1 MDQLALAGNAH
12 KSLKEF
18 CINVTVRKGSTFST
32 RLHATHLLAIYAAI
46 ARTTAQHVKI
56 SQESVRLVRQD
67 IIFNKEH
74 AYPCVAHNMLFLH
87 SNA

>member
-1 MDQLALAGNAH
+1 MDQQALAGNAH
-12 KSLKEF
+12 KSLREF
-18 CINVTVRKGSTFST
+18 CLNVTARKGSTFST
-32 RLHATHLLAIYAAI
+32 CLHAIHLLAIYVAT
-46 ARTTAQHVKI
+46 ARVTAQHVKI
-56 SQESVRLVRQD
+56 SQESVHLVRRD